1 MAFSFHI
8 GTKWYHNFPKLAK
21 ESGFHFNRHK
31 SRIHIDWNHIDSI
44 DIDRVIIERDFI
56 TVDENINNV
65 INYNL
70 KNEYDLKI
78 LDSNFVKVFRLA
90 QLAVEY
96 LLYCKQYLD
105 QSVIILKDELKLKIE
120 DNHKLRKEIT
130 ALEEIIKNLKDKAK
144 ERNRMIETKIGDS
157 NGEIHKLI

>member
-1 MAFSFHI
+1 MFININVIIS
-8 GTKWYHNFPKLAK
+8 
-21 ESGFHFNRHK
+21 
-31 SRIHIDWNHIDSI
+31 DSI
-44 DIDRVIIERDFI
+44 DIDRLIIERDFI

-78 LDSNFVKVFRLA
+78 LDSSFVKVFRLA

-144 ERNRMIETKIGDS
+144 ERSRVIETKIGDS
-157 NGEIHKLI
+157 NGEIHKVINNKIINKHLQVSLNL

>member
-1 MAFSFHI
+1 MYVSI
-8 GTKWYHNFPKLAK
+8 YIIVKLIIT
-21 ESGFHFNRHK
+21 SIIILG
-31 SRIHIDWNHIDSI
+31 SI

-56 TVDENINNV
+56 TVDENINNI

-130 ALEEIIKNLKDKAK
+130 ALEEIIKNLKDKTK

-157 NGEIHKLI
+157 NGEIHKVIYLQIMLNV